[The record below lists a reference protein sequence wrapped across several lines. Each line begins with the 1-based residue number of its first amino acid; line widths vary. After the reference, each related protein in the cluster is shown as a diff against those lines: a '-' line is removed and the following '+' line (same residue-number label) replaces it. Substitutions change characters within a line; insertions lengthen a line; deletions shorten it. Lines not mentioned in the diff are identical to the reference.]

1 MLAYENPKSD
11 PVSVRAS
18 YIRWLTAQVDAILQE
33 PPNQRITAA
42 LDSTPAEPDR
52 PTIIIDVS
60 GGVVQSAVATEP
72 IDAIVID
79 YEANEDADDDNRIY
93 PIPQSDGSTSNAWVG
108 EANCEV
114 DPARVAQ
121 IVQALEAADAAAAE

>member
-1 MLAYENPKSD
+1 MNTDLNLSALSPLVDSLPPSEVKTSLQGWLAAQE
-11 PVSVRAS
+11 AS
-18 YIRWLTAQVDAILQE
+18 LHPQKPTC
-33 PPNQRITAA
+33 
-42 LDSTPAEPDR
+42 